1 MAFWYIL
8 LFSSVFGKKV
18 FRNLFFSVFSK
29 FLIHFLIP
37 CAPNCIIN
45 MESLNEKKSNTLSI
59 SLQKC
64 LQEAITKYWLK
75 SANILII
82 VLFVSNFSAPNTVR
96 SSRNW
101 SILVHLMSNFINL
114 DETIK
119 IYVFENVYFCLFS
132 FRCSLCQGEGAW
144 FFYCLECKGGL

>member
-82 VLFVSNFSAPNTVR
+82 LLFVSNFSAPNTVR

-101 SILVHLMSNFINL
+101 SILVHLTSNFINL
-114 DETIK
+114 DKTIK
-119 IYVFENVYFCLFS
+119 IYVFENFYFCLFF
-132 FRCSLCQGEGAW
+132 FRCSLCQGKGAW
-144 FFYCLECKGGL
+144 FFYCLECKAGL

>member
-114 DETIK
+114 DKTIK

-132 FRCSLCQGEGAW
+132 FRCSLCQGGGAW